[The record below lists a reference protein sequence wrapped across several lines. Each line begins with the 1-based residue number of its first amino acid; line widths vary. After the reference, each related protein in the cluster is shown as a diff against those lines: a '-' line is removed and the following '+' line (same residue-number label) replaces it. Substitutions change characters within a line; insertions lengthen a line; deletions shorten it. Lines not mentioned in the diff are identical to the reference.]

1 MEGQAQNIK
10 ELQDTPDT
18 CGRGDDENKRCLQ
31 TCHSEQT
38 QESTDYRRCHRLSG
52 KEKNTSGSDQK

>member
-38 QESTDYRRCHRLSG
+38 
-52 KEKNTSGSDQK
+52 